1 MAAANQMSY
10 SISKYLILFAICIV
24 YLGIGANSNA
34 QMQFDWG
41 PPVFDDGKTG
51 HARRLIQQGKNE
63 EAIEFLLPLYE
74 TRKYGNHSRVVD
86 LLIEAMENL
95 KEYDSLLTF
104 SKSYINDFPDSTR
117 GYLIQAKALF
127 LKEEDQKASEILN
140 AALETLPDS
149 EEKYRDVAGEY
160 LRNGIMQEAI
170 DVYLSGREFSDQE
183 DRFAMELANIYEILG
198 RYDQAASEHLLMA
211 IKQPTRVSMANNRIK
226 SIFESAEDRKDI
238 LTALEKT
245 AERYPENE
253 VKFVILANAYRLA
266 DENDKALESYIEYDR
281 ITEHRGRQLISFLS
295 DCIEDQQYALA
306 IRGADYI
313 IGTYEDNS
321 PYYWRCRQII
331 AEAYEGKGDIDE
343 AKAVH
348 RAIIDESDERHIKVQ
363 SHIRLGEY
371 AFDEN
376 HFDNAESHFGEVR
389 QLAPGSKHEVYARI
403 RLGDIQFFTEN
414 IDSALQIY
422 STIDAANFDEAE
434 EELMFKITQME
445 FYLGNFDRASLIGMR
460 YIFDYPSGKFA
471 NDCLLLLDLIEQ
483 VSFDSLGL
491 LNFAKADFKRN
502 IEHFDEAESLFS
514 EISMETSNNII
525 KEASYLKTIDL
536 NVERKD
542 YDQAVRLMESF
553 EEKHPNSYYVP
564 QVLFELADLY
574 KNQLNKEEKAA
585 AIYQRIINKFPES
598 LIIDDV
604 RRNLRSIS

>member
-1 MAAANQMSY
+1 MSHVKVKY
-10 SISKYLILFAICIV
+10 IIVSIFCILYIIT
-24 YLGIGANSNA
+24 GMNSNA

-74 TRKYGNHSRVVD
+74 TRKYGNHTRVVD
-86 LLIEAMENL
+86 LLLEAMENL
-95 KEYDSLLTF
+95 KEYDSLLVFGET
-104 SKSYINDFPDSTR
+104 YINDFPDSTR
-117 GYLIQAKALF
+117 GYLIKAKALF
-127 LKEEDQKASEILN
+127 LTEEDQKASEILN
-140 AALETLPDS
+140 TALETLPDT
-149 EEKYRDVAGEY
+149 EEKYRDIAGEY

-211 IKQPTRVSMANNRIK
+211 IKQPTRVSMVNNRIK

-238 LTALEKT
+238 LKALEKT
-245 AERYPENE
+245 ADRYPENE
-253 VKFVILANAYRLA
+253 MKFVILANAYRLA

-295 DCIEDQQYALA
+295 DCLEDQQYQLA
-306 IRGADYI
+306 MQGADYI
-313 IGTYEDNS
+313 IGTYEKKS

-331 AEAYEGKGDIDE
+331 AEAHEGKGNIDR
-343 AKAVH
+343 AKTVH
-348 RAIIDESDERHIKVQ
+348 RAIIDESDDRHIKVQ
-363 SHIRLGEY
+363 SHIRLGEF
-371 AFDEN
+371 AFNEN
-376 HFDNAESHFGEVR
+376 HFDNAESHFNEVR
-389 QLAPGSKHEVYARI
+389 QLAPGSKHEIYARI
-403 RLGDIQFFTEN
+403 RLGDIQFHTEN
-414 IDSALQIY
+414 IDSALHNY
-422 STIDAANFDEAE
+422 STIDAANFDDAK

-491 LNFAKADFKRN
+491 LNFAKADFKSN
-502 IEHFDEAESLFS
+502 IGHFNEAESLFS
-514 EISMETSNNII
+514 KLSAETSNNII
-525 KEASYLKTIDL
+525 REASYLKTIDI
-536 NVERKD
+536 NVEREE
-542 YDQAVRLMESF
+542 YDKAVQLMESF
-553 EEKHPNSYYVP
+553 EKKHPDSYYIP
-564 QVLFELADLY
+564 QVLFKLADLY
-574 KNQLNKEEKAA
+574 KNQLNEKEKAA
-585 AIYQRIINKFPES
+585 AIYQQIINNFPES